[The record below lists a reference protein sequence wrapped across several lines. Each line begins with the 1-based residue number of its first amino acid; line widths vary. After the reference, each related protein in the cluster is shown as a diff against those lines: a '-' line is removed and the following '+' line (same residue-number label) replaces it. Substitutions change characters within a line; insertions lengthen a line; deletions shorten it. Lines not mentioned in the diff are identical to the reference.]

1 MLRYVCV
8 QFEGV
13 VLCVSFFVR
22 ETSHKVQPIPMN
34 IPRARVRA
42 CAAKMCRMCVCV
54 CVLSDC
60 AGVYVRAWPAW
71 CVCIRAG
78 NVLA

>member
-1 MLRYVCV
+1 MLHPGVCVCVWVFEQLSALQIDAALRVCV

-54 CVLSDC
+54 CVE
-60 AGVYVRAWPAW
+60 
-71 CVCIRAG
+71 
-78 NVLA
+78 

>member
-1 MLRYVCV
+1 MRYKSMLRYVCV

-54 CVLSDC
+54 GGGSTKDQSLER
-60 AGVYVRAWPAW
+60 RA
-71 CVCIRAG
+71 RAE
-78 NVLA
+78 LEAA